1 MSIEMIQHAW
11 PDVGEIEA
19 IVWRDVDGECVA
31 KVGAAGATRIEKA
44 IKSGLHSDL
53 PYVRVWAGDVVQS
66 EHCQHALTGVFFRVP
81 A

>member
-1 MSIEMIQHAW
+1 MTAEIEREW
-11 PDVGEIEA
+11 PGVGEIVA
-19 IVWRDVDGECVA
+19 IVWCDLGGECVE
-31 KVGAAGATRIEKA
+31 KVVGTAGVTRIEKTV
-44 IKSGLHSDL
+44 KSGLHSDL